1 MRSASTDPAE
11 PVASVPG
18 DSAPVS
24 GRIDRDGKL
33 VAADPALLRLQQAAG
48 SDLGRPLA
56 LPQLAALARSALTL
70 VVPLSRAVLA
80 ADDEHDLDLWVRAE
94 PDGDGVTIR
103 IERWSQR
110 APAPPRL
117 ALVSSNG
124 EPEAPEVADP
134 READLLHWA
143 TDAELHFSRLSP
155 ALALLLGTT
164 EDAAVGQP
172 LTRLFRLMEDDD
184 GRMPL
189 LAALAAREEMLG
201 QRAQPR
207 ANPNEEL
214 RLSAQPMLDP
224 DGRFTGFTGRV
235 VRENDPA
242 AADAAAA
249 APHEEALLIDHALD
263 EALRSPLDRI
273 ISAADRIVER
283 TDGPLRSD
291 YASYAGDIAAAGRHL
306 LSVIRSMTE
315 EASISASAVDMVAVV
330 HEAIGLVE
338 PAAEAGK
345 VEIEVERP
353 ELRVLARGEA
363 RGIVQI
369 LVNILGNAIRHSP
382 SGGTVAIVFEITG
395 GNIAVTVADQ
405 GPGIDR
411 TDQQRIFERYERVG
425 SDPDGAGLGLAIS
438 RRLARSMGGDI
449 ALESAPGEGARFT
462 LVLPAA

>member
-1 MRSASTDPAE
+1 M
-11 PVASVPG
+11 ASVPG
-18 DSAPVS
+18 ESDPVS

-33 VAADPALLRLQQAAG
+33 VSADPPLLRLQQAAG
-48 SDLGRPLA
+48 SDLCRPLA

-80 ADDEHDLDLWVRAE
+80 ADDDHDLDLWVRAE

-110 APAPPRL
+110 APTPPRL

-124 EPEAPEVADP
+124 EPEEPEAADP

-143 TDAELHFSRLSP
+143 TDAELHFTRLSP
-155 ALALLLGTT
+155 ALAALLGTT
-164 EDAAVGQP
+164 EEGAAGQP

-189 LAALAAREEMLG
+189 LSALAAREEMLG

-207 ANPNEEL
+207 SNPSEEL

-224 DGRFTGFTGRV
+224 DGRFTGFTGRA
-235 VRENDPA
+235 VRDHDPA
-242 AADAAAA
+242 DTAASPPVA
-249 APHEEALLIDHALD
+249 EESLLLDHALD

-330 HEAIGLVE
+330 HEAVGLVE

-382 SGGTVAIVFEITG
+382 NGGTVAIVFELTG
-395 GNIAVTVADQ
+395 PTISVTIADQ

-449 ALESAPGEGARFT
+449 ALESARGEGARFT
-462 LVLPAA
+462 LVLPAG